1 MIALRSARA
10 GIWYNIRACT
20 ERTQCPPR
28 LAIERKTKMKCMYV
42 AAVAAA
48 LASSVLFTGCEK
60 KEPTLSEKMEQA
72 GKDLSKAA
80 DKAAADTA
88 KAADKAADE
97 AGKAADSLAK

>member
-10 GIWYNIRACT
+10 AIWYNIRACT

-42 AAVAAA
+42 AAVVVA
-48 LASSVLFTGCEK
+48 LASSVLFSGCEK

-97 AGKAADSLAK
+97 AGKAVDSLKK

>member
-1 MIALRSARA
+1 
-10 GIWYNIRACT
+10 
-20 ERTQCPPR
+20 
-28 LAIERKTKMKCMYV
+28 MKFAYI
-42 AAVAAA
+42 AAVAMTLVSAVA
-48 LASSVLFTGCEK
+48 FTGCEK